1 MKIEKLND
9 NQIRCTLNK
18 HDLIDRELKLSELA
32 YGSEKA
38 RGLFRDMMN
47 QAFDEFGFEADDI
60 PLVIE
65 AIPISGDCIVLIV
78 TKVED
83 PEELDTR
90 FAKFSPALED
100 LLEELE
106 SESEEDDEL
115 LSSEDT
121 PDEEAPMLEST
132 QKTPADIMDMI
143 RKITGGIAGDDARLK
158 DHIVPISERA
168 KKALRDATAASKK
181 AVSARVFSFNSIDEA
196 ALLAS
201 VIKSVFEGRSS
212 LYKKPSERK
221 YYLVLCSESESFSK
235 IINMASEF
243 GRRERVSA
251 SAPAY
256 FAEHYETLIRE
267 DAINILG
274 NL

>member
-181 AVSARVFSFNSIDEA
+181 AVSARVFSLTASMKLLCWPLSLNPSLRAEA
-196 ALLAS
+196 
-201 VIKSVFEGRSS
+201 VFTKSR
-212 LYKKPSERK
+212 RNAK